1 MNVGTTFPVQSPPQA
16 DAHKERPLTEDTA
29 VNTTDQKQKL
39 FDEVISKAIADE
51 VMMLKEQGLHDDD
64 ENKDWD
70 TQEGTTEEGTTVDGT
85 TEKGT
90 TEEGTTEKE
99 GDDSDHEA
107 NPADDP
113 VFGDDSEK
121 GQLNEANIKKIN
133 DFLKH
138 DNLGLGDID
147 GQTESTESANP
158 ESVDKDSNVWDEE
171 DGFVEESPN
180 DYKVSLAPRK
190 DQGDAETEVTDV
202 EGNGIDKDSSD
213 SGVHH
218 GNVREPEFKE
228 SYSPDLSK
236 EIKELG
242 LHEYYVKDGFKKH
255 ASKQHKEEDGELRG
269 LKKHDSTVRIGTK
282 GKKFRLEKRPSVELG
297 TRANFRQHNVGGDEI
312 EREPSNHR
320 EDGVEERSETEE
332 RKTESLDHPGREDGE
347 NGDDYYDGTMAK
359 YLNHVEKYI
368 NGLDGSLRSGELN
381 KKHLNEAQND
391 ENFGKALVFDAKDD
405 SKIPR
410 IEELAS
416 RKHDVVH
423 SGGTLDDVDALE
435 KAGVIALHASEPHPE
450 ENSEDKKSR
459 IKKRL
464 K

>member
-1 MNVGTTFPVQSPPQA
+1 
-16 DAHKERPLTEDTA
+16 
-29 VNTTDQKQKL
+29 
-39 FDEVISKAIADE
+39 
-51 VMMLKEQGLHDDD
+51 MLKEQGLLGDE

-70 TQEGTTEEGTTVDGT
+70 TQEGTA
-85 TEKGT
+85 
-90 TEEGTTEKE
+90 EEGTTEKE

-107 NPADDP
+107 NPADDS

-147 GQTESTESANP
+147 GKTESTESTNP
-158 ESVDKDSNVWDEE
+158 GGEDKDSNVWDEE
-171 DGFVEESPN
+171 EGFVEESPN
-180 DYKVSLAPRK
+180 DYKVSLVPRK
-190 DQGDAETEVTDV
+190 DGDAETEVTEV
-202 EGNGIDKDSSD
+202 EENGTDKDSSD
-213 SGVHH
+213 SDVHH

-228 SYSPDLSK
+228 SYSPDVSK

-255 ASKQHKEEDGELRG
+255 VSKQHKEEDGELRHILSNRPLFPG
-269 LKKHDSTVRIGTK
+269 LKKDDSPVRIGK
-282 GKKFRLEKRPSVELG
+282 EGKKFRTAKRPSVELG
-297 TRANFRQHNVGGDEI
+297 TQANFRKHNVGGDEI
-312 EREPSNHR
+312 EREPSNR
-320 EDGVEERSETEE
+320 RGDGVEERSETEE
-332 RKTESLDHPGREDGE
+332 KRTESLDDPGREHGDGK
-347 NGDDYYDGTMAK
+347 NGDEYYGGTMAK

-368 NGLDGSLRSGELN
+368 NRLDGGLLSGEQD
-381 KKHLNEAQND
+381 KKNLDEAKND

-423 SGGTLDDVDALE
+423 SGGTMDDDDDDVLE
-435 KAGVIALHASEPHPE
+435 KAGVIALHASEHHPVE
-450 ENSEDKKSR
+450 TSEDKKSR
-459 IKKRL
+459 IKTRL
-464 K
+464 KQF